1 MTGNSCQVSLSR
13 SAVRTGPM
21 LFRRVAPDTYEP
33 LDVCTQAAFTAWLE
47 QRQKRRAL
55 PQTR

>member
-1 MTGNSCQVSLSR
+1 MTANSCQVSLGR
-13 SAVRTGPM
+13 NAARTGPM
-21 LFRRVAPDTYEP
+21 LFRRVAPSTYEP

-55 PQTR
+55 PQRR

>member
-1 MTGNSCQVSLSR
+1 
-13 SAVRTGPM
+13 M

-33 LDVCTQAAFTAWLE
+33 LDVCSQAAFTTWLE

-55 PQTR
+55 PKTR